1 MFKVTFLVFGF
12 VSRCLNLAVF
22 DSIKLIVIDSR
33 LVVLKTRPNGNYGHN
48 SFEKGKFS
56 KSALFLAPV
65 RLRAPR
71 APPATLIIVE
81 PFCPWQNVCII
92 GTPTRAYTSDT
103 RIQCARATRV
113 FRQGRDVKQRTRTT
127 TNGNF
132 TRVTVN
138 GEIYAQR
145 LIIDQGPAL
154 NHFYFC
160 RKQNKIDL
168 FLCLK

>member
-1 MFKVTFLVFGF
+1 MVGNFQYTNILHSFYILCSTLHFLHLDLFLV
-12 VSRCLNLAVF
+12 VYYRLNLTVF

-56 KSALFLAPV
+56 KSALFFAPV

-138 GEIYAQR
+138 GEIYEK
-145 LIIDQGPAL
+145 D
-154 NHFYFC
+154 
-160 RKQNKIDL
+160 
-168 FLCLK
+168 